1 MSDNFYKEL
10 RKKNYKCSKI
20 FIKIDEKYY
29 LCRWI
34 KKEKME
40 GRIVNV
46 WVWGIGKEKKNSLK
60 VNKNIE
66 DSYRIV
72 N

>member
-1 MSDNFYKEL
+1 MPDNFYKEL

-20 FIKIDEKYY
+20 FTKIDEKYY

-40 GRIVNV
+40 GRIANV
-46 WVWGIGKEKKNSLK
+46 
-60 VNKNIE
+60 
-66 DSYRIV
+66 
-72 N
+72 